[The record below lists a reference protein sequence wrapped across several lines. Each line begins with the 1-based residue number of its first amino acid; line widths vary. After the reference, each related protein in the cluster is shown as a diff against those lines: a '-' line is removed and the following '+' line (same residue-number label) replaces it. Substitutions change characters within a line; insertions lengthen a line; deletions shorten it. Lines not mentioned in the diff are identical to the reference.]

1 MIISTM
7 GYWDRLVVVSG
18 IGYNQPYPTDYGKD
32 QFILYTHTH
41 THTHALGDKMATH
54 SSPWTEEPGALR
66 VGHNLVTEQ

>member
-41 THTHALGDKMATH
+41 THTHTH
-54 SSPWTEEPGALR
+54 MPWGIKWQPTPAHGQR
-66 VGHNLVTEQ
+66 SLVH